1 MRKAIIVDD
10 HPFILATVRMLV
22 INAGFE
28 VVAECDNGVDAVHQ
42 CEQHKP
48 DLLVL
53 DLAIPG
59 LEGLE
64 VIRQLKEHKNQCK
77 IVVLTS
83 QSSEQFTLRCMQAG
97 AAGYVSKKD
106 NLSMLSEVINS
117 VMSGYSLFPQL
128 SQGSSENDAMTEV
141 AQKLARLSNREK
153 VVMKHLI
160 NGMSNKQIAEVLS
173 LSEKTISTYKTRLY
187 EKMNVSSVMALVQIA
202 QYFEIE

>member
-28 VVAECDNGVDAVHQ
+28 VVAECDNGVDAVQQ
-42 CEQHKP
+42 CEQYKP

-106 NLSMLSEVINS
+106 NLSMLSEVINT
-117 VMSGYSLFPQL
+117 VMAGYSLFPQL
-128 SQGSSENDAMTEV
+128 SQDSTEHDAMKDVE
-141 AQKLARLSNREK
+141 QKLARLSNRETA
-153 VVMKHLI
+153 VMKHLI
-160 NGMSNKQIAEVLS
+160 NGMNNKQIAEALS
-173 LSEKTISTYKTRLY
+173 LSEKTISTYKTRLF
-187 EKMNVSSVMALVQIA
+187 EKMDVSSVMALAQIA

>member
-22 INAGFE
+22 MNAGFE

-42 CEQHKP
+42 CEQYQP

-53 DLAIPG
+53 DLAIPD
-59 LEGLE
+59 LDGLE
-64 VIRQLKEHKNQCK
+64 VIRQLKERKNNCK

-83 QSSEQFTLRCMQAG
+83 QNSEQFTLRCMQAG

-106 NLSMLSEVINS
+106 NLSMLSETINT

-128 SQGSSENDAMTEV
+128 SQDSSENGGMTEIE
-141 AQKLARLSNREK
+141 QRLARLSNRER
-153 VVMKHLI
+153 VVMKYLI
-160 NGMSNKQIAEVLS
+160 NGMSNKHIAEELS
-173 LSEKTISTYKTRLY
+173 LSEKTISTYKTRIY
-187 EKMNVSSVMALVQIA
+187 EKMNVSSVMALAQITE
-202 QYFEIE
+202 YFEIE

>member
-22 INAGFE
+22 INAGFD
-28 VVAECDNGVDAVHQ
+28 VVAECDNGIDAVQQ

-59 LEGLE
+59 LDGLE
-64 VIRQLKEHKNQCK
+64 VIRRLKERKNHCK

-83 QSSEQFTLRCMQAG
+83 QNSEQFTLRCIQAG
-97 AAGYVSKKD
+97 ASGYVSKKD
-106 NLSMLSEVINS
+106 NLSMLSEVINT
-117 VMSGYSLFPQL
+117 VMAGYSLFPQL
-128 SQGSSENDAMTEV
+128 PDDVDANEIFMDD
-141 AQKLARLSNREK
+141 AQKLARLSNREMM
-153 VVMKHLI
+153 VMKYLI
-160 NGMSNKQIAEVLS
+160 NGMSNKQIAQALS

-187 EKMNVSSVMALVQIA
+187 EKLNVSSVMVLAQIA
-202 QYFEIE
+202 QHHEIE